1 MKRRKILL
9 SLLLI
14 FVFMSSPG
22 LAAKA
27 SSRMNVNMNGS
38 NVSVRETPVL
48 IDGQAMRMDTPSYIN
63 ADGLTFVHVR
73 FVENYGAKVGWDPKT
88 KTAIISQ
95 NGKEIRMTIDSRNI
109 YVNGQKKV
117 IDQEFVPKLVVFPS
131 KGKDARTMIPF
142 RLVSETLGYE
152 VGYDKAREIPYIN
165 TSKSEPEPEPE
176 PKPEPEEDLS
186 YLNRVKDIQKEFVNG
201 KETILVYNTENV
213 SINTM
218 KLSNPERIVID
229 IKDSLLEGKTEITYD
244 YELGFIKGVRISQF
258 SPDNNYKPNDKI
270 VRIVLDIKDGVN
282 NPEVKIEKDGNRLI
296 ITPEANIWQILN
308 YSTEGN
314 SKIVSINANRDTD
327 YDIDYNEHR
336 RTMTISLPI
345 ENIDLIEEKVDIND
359 GLIKDI
365 NVSQIRDR
373 AYITISFTRDV
384 EYNVLSR
391 SIDDKISVSFKR
403 DRSNEK
409 PSDKLIVI
417 DPGHGGS
424 DPGAC
429 HNGVR
434 EKDVTLP
441 ISLKLNE
448 ALQDKGY
455 NTVMTRYD
463 DTSLEL
469 YGRAP
474 IANNV
479 DADLFISIH
488 ANSVGNGSSEIRGIQ
503 VLYHSK
509 DKANVTKEETLA
521 LAQIM
526 MEEVTRGTGAPN
538 KGLLPRERTV
548 VIRDTNM
555 PSILIETGF
564 LTNPEEANLLTTEE
578 YQYLIVESIVRGIE
592 RYFEI
597 Y

>member
-109 YVNGQKKV
+109 YVNGQKKL

-165 TSKSEPEPEPE
+165 TSKSEPELKPEPE
-176 PKPEPEEDLS
+176 PEPEEDLS
-186 YLNRVKDIQKEFVNG
+186 HLNRVKDIQKEFVNG
-201 KETILVYNTENV
+201 KEAIVVYNTENV

-218 KLSNPERIVID
+218 KLSNPERVVID
-229 IKDSLLEGKTEITYD
+229 IKDSLLEGRTEITYD
-244 YELGFIKGVRISQF
+244 YELGFIKRVRVAQF

-282 NPEVKIEKDGNRLI
+282 NPEVKIEKDRSRLI

-327 YDIDYNEHR
+327 YDIDYNEYLK
-336 RTMTISLPI
+336 TMIINLPV
-345 ENIDLIEEKVDIND
+345 ENIDLIEGKVDIND

-373 AYITISFTRDV
+373 AYITISFIRDV

-434 EKDVTLP
+434 EKDVNIA

-463 DTSLEL
+463 DTSVGL
-469 YGRAP
+469 YDRP
-474 IANNV
+474 EIANNV

-488 ANSVGNGSSEIRGIQ
+488 ANSYTPNPGVEGVEI
-503 VLYHSK
+503 LYCPADECSLK
-509 DKANVTKEETLA
+509 SRDDYELA
-521 LAQIM
+521 KIL
-526 MEEVTRGTGAPN
+526 MEEITKVTGAKN
-538 KGLLPRERTV
+538 KNITKRPKLVVLNRTK
-548 VIRDTNM
+548 M
-555 PSILIETGF
+555 SAILIETGF
-564 LTNPEEANLLTTEE
+564 LTNPSEAKLLSTSE
-578 YQYLIVESIVRGIE
+578 YQDLMVEGIINGIE
-592 RYFEI
+592 KYFNTI